1 MEPASSGSWLPAGTG
16 QAAASATCSGARGT
30 GLDLTRCTWLPWL
43 VPARPA
49 VLLQLLALALRKA
62 ARRHDVDIPT
72 MLPRRAR
79 RFPGWASWWS
89 RSPCQP
95 DRCSAPPG
103 TSCTAKVPG
112 TAGGGRKQ
120 GMPSHQWWQ
129 RGCGHTRA
137 WGGTPSIT
145 PRQRPSC
152 CAKEISCLPKAM
164 SAMHRESSFPSRGQ
178 QMAPLPALTGKEP
191 SVVTANYSPLSTA
204 KIPYLF
210 GRHQL
215 TPSPQRAANAG
226 GSWPRHPRADGAP
239 LPFHP
244 PGVSRGWLCWAVSRN
259 SVTQKGDSE
268 E

>member
-1 MEPASSGSWLPAGTG
+1 
-16 QAAASATCSGARGT
+16 
-30 GLDLTRCTWLPWL
+30 
-43 VPARPA
+43 
-49 VLLQLLALALRKA
+49 
-62 ARRHDVDIPT
+62 
-72 MLPRRAR
+72 
-79 RFPGWASWWS
+79 
-89 RSPCQP
+89 
-95 DRCSAPPG
+95 
-103 TSCTAKVPG
+103 
-112 TAGGGRKQ
+112 
-120 GMPSHQWWQ
+120 
-129 RGCGHTRA
+129 
-137 WGGTPSIT
+137 
-145 PRQRPSC
+145 
-152 CAKEISCLPKAM
+152 M

-178 QMAPLPALTGKEP
+178 QTAPLPGLTGKEP

-244 PGVSRGWLCWAVSRN
+244 PGVSRGRLCWAVSQS